1 MKRIMLDTNIYGRM
15 VIDDELDEIKEAIGR
30 KLVVYGS
37 EVIRKEIRRAPRW
50 TVKYPKNLRMDLL
63 RLYDSLVGH
72 SIATTPEIL
81 KLAENYYLA
90 YSNFGGRLNKSDILT
105 DLIVVACAS
114 SKGLDIVVSED
125 TDTMLDNNFQK
136 VYQLVN
142 KLANTRNPQFLD
154 YKEFKILLR
163 RLPL

>member
-1 MKRIMLDTNIYGRM
+1 MKRVILDTNIYGRM
-15 VIDDELDEIKEAIGR
+15 VIDVELDEIKEAMRR
-30 KLVVYGS
+30 KLIVYSS
-37 EVIRKEIRRAPRW
+37 EVI
-50 TVKYPKNLRMDLL
+50 NLRMDLL
-63 RLYDSLVGH
+63 RLYDSLVKL
-72 SIATTPEIL
+72 SISVSPEIL
-81 KLAENYYLA
+81 CLAESYYFA
-90 YSNFGGRLNKSDILT
+90 YSKFGGRLNKSDILT